1 MDTSIRILV
10 IRRAGK
16 YSVWYQPYNDA
27 LFIHCD
33 VYAKWTKTLKRE
45 LQQDFQTLMSLCD
58 QRLYV
63 LAHIED
69 LKHHKFLMMFGF
81 KNIDTVPFGDN
92 ELKYLFMYQ

>member
-45 LQQDFQTLMSLCD
+45 LQRDFEQLISLSD
-58 QRLYV
+58 QPLYV
-63 LAHIED
+63 LAHLED
-69 LKHHKFLMMFGF
+69 TKHHKFLRMFGF
-81 KNIDTVPFGDN
+81 EQAHTVPYGND
-92 ELKYLFMYQ
+92 EMKYLFIH